1 MTEVDD
7 ILAAQIQE
15 LRRGTI
21 VLACLRL
28 LEEPQYGYSLL
39 STLEQSG
46 FPVEGNTLYPLLRRL
61 EKQGLLTSEWSTTEA
76 RPRKYYR
83 VSQAGREVA
92 ARLLEEWERLR
103 SGLDLLSG
111 PRGTS
116 DEHDR

>member
-1 MTEVDD
+1 MDKTDE

-15 LRRGTI
+15 IRRGTI
-21 VLACLRL
+21 VLACLNL
-28 LEEPQYGYSLL
+28 LAEPQYGYSLL
-39 STLEQSG
+39 SILDKVG

-92 ARLLEEWERLR
+92 TRLLEEWHRLR
-103 SGLDLLSG
+103 TGLDLLSTARAEG
-111 PRGTS
+111 DDP
-116 DEHDR
+116 